1 MNQVNEL
8 NLAAKS
14 MIEQKRFDEA
24 RKTLEQSLA
33 VQKNAVA
40 YRYMGVLCRLTRQLP
55 EALVWHQ
62 ESLKLAPEDPAT
74 LSQLAET
81 FFDAGDLLQA
91 CAYYAFA
98 IRHDP
103 ANIAYLE
110 RFIGMSQR
118 VNFVNYSEVVEDAV
132 VTCLK
137 TPQIDVYPLQALWF
151 NTFLLHPAL
160 QPLYA
165 PSKGL
170 LGGLFGKAAPET
182 LPSGAALKPL
192 LSPFF
197 LLGLRHLTIFNLEF
211 ENFIA
216 RLRRTLLQETDA
228 TLSALGNDGFAQ
240 LAGAVSHY
248 AYNTEYILVPTPA
261 EAALTE
267 SLKQKIASQPGAH
280 LVALYACYAPLHLL
294 PNAKEIEQ
302 TLVQSPISDV
312 VALQLTEHFA
322 LQARRLEIPAI
333 TSIDDEVSKL
343 VREQYEES
351 PYPKW
356 GKLPKWLVVEKPAAA
371 LQQKGAQILVA
382 GCGTGHEALQYA
394 VLFPEA
400 EVLAV
405 DLSLTSMAYGLG
417 KAREFGIT
425 NITFRQA
432 DILRLG
438 EIGRQFDC
446 IVSGGVLHHIKDMFR
461 AWQVLTG
468 MLKPNGVMKIALY
481 SRTARRNLLAFHD
494 IIRKSYPGL
503 DLAGMRN
510 FRHNSE
516 KIAGKKLVASL
527 SGFEDYYHLSMY
539 RDMMFHVQER
549 NLNLDEISD
558 MLDKLGL
565 SFLEFS
571 LPQPVKTQY
580 TSAFPHDPP
589 GGTLAHWANF
599 EKAAPDTF
607 KACYIFWCR
616 KN

>member
-1 MNQVNEL
+1 MSQINEL
-8 NLAAKS
+8 NLAAKG
-14 MIEQKRFDEA
+14 MIEQKRFDDA
-24 RKTLEQSLA
+24 RKTLEQSIAL
-33 VQKNAVA
+33 QKNPVA
-40 YRYMGVLCRLTRQLP
+40 FRYMGVLCRFTRQLP
-55 EALVWHQ
+55 EAVVWHQ
-62 ESLKLAPEDPAT
+62 ESLKLAPDDPAT

-81 FFDAGDLLQA
+81 FFDAGDMLQA

-118 VNFVNYSEVVEDAV
+118 VSFVNYNEVVEEAI

-151 NTFLLHPAL
+151 NTFLLHLAM

-170 LGGLFGKAAPET
+170 LGGLLGKPLPDT

-197 LLGLRHLTIFNLEF
+197 VLGLRHLTIFSLEF

-216 RLRRTLLQETDA
+216 RLRRTLLTDKDTA
-228 TLSALGNDGFAQ
+228 VAALGTDSFAQ

-261 EAALTE
+261 ETVLAE
-267 SLKQKIASQPGAH
+267 KLKQVITAQPEVH
-280 LVALYACYAPLHLL
+280 LVALYACYVSLHLL
-294 PNAKEIEQ
+294 PNSKAIEASFA
-302 TLVQSPISDV
+302 QSPIADV
-312 VALQLTEHFA
+312 IAVQLTEHFA

-356 GKLPKWLVVEKPAAA
+356 GKLPKWLVVEKPAEA
-371 LQQKGAQILVA
+371 LRQKGAQILVA

-405 DLSLTSMAYGLG
+405 DLSLTSMAYGMG

-461 AWQVLTG
+461 AWEVLTG
-468 MLKPNGVMKIALY
+468 MLKPGGVMKIALY
-481 SRTARRNLLAFHD
+481 SRTARRNLIACHD

-503 DLAGMRN
+503 DLAGMRD

-516 KIAGKKLVASL
+516 KIVGKKLVASL

-565 SFLEFS
+565 SFVEFS
-571 LPQPVKTQY
+571 IPQPVKMQY
-580 TSAFPHDPP
+580 AAAFPADAP
-589 GGTLAHWANF
+589 GGTLAHWAAF

-616 KN
+616 KS

>member
-1 MNQVNEL
+1 MSQINEL
-8 NLAAKS
+8 NLAAKG
-14 MIEQKRFDEA
+14 MIEQKRFDDA
-24 RKTLEQSLA
+24 RKTLEQSIAL
-33 VQKNAVA
+33 QKNPVA
-40 YRYMGVLCRLTRQLP
+40 LRYMGVLCRFTRQLP
-55 EALVWHQ
+55 EAVVWHQ
-62 ESLKLAPEDPAT
+62 ESLKLAPDDPAT

-81 FFDAGDLLQA
+81 FFDAGDMLQA

-118 VNFVNYSEVVEDAV
+118 VSFVNYNEVVEEAI

-151 NTFLLHPAL
+151 NTFLLHPAIRY
-160 QPLYA
+160 LYGPA
-165 PSKGL
+165 EGL
-170 LGGLFGKAAPET
+170 L
-182 LPSGAALKPL
+182 SGFFDKRPRDMLYDGIHLKPL

-197 LLGLRHLTIFNLEF
+197 LLGLRYLTVFNLQF
-211 ENFIA
+211 EDFIG
-216 RLRRTLLQETDA
+216 RLRRTLLQKTNVTVE
-228 TLSALGNDGFAQ
+228 ALGKDSFAQ

-248 AYNTEYILVPTPA
+248 TYNTEYIILPTKA
-261 EAALTE
+261 EVALTDTV
-267 SLKQKIASQPGAH
+267 KQNIAAQPEPH
-280 LVALYACYAPLHLL
+280 LIALYACYAPLHLL
-294 PNAKEIEQ
+294 PNAREIEKSFA
-302 TLVQSPISDV
+302 QSPIADV
-312 VALQLTEHFA
+312 IALQLTEHFE

-356 GKLPKWLVVEKPAAA
+356 GKLPKWLVVEKPAEA
-371 LQQKGAQILVA
+371 LRQKGAQILVA

-405 DLSLTSMAYGLG
+405 DLSLTSMAYGMG

-461 AWQVLTG
+461 AWEVLTG
-468 MLKPNGVMKIALY
+468 MLKPGGVMKIALY
-481 SRTARRNLLAFHD
+481 SRTARRNLIACHD
-494 IIRKSYPGL
+494 IIRKNYPGL
-503 DLAGMRN
+503 DLAGMRD
-510 FRHNSE
+510 FRHNSD
-516 KIAGKKLVASL
+516 KIVGKKLVASL

-565 SFLEFS
+565 GFVEFS
-571 LPQPVKTQY
+571 IPQPVKTQY
-580 TSAFPHDPP
+580 AAAFPADAP
-589 GGTLAHWANF
+589 GGTLAHWAAF

-616 KN
+616 KS

>member
-1 MNQVNEL
+1 MSQINEL
-8 NLAAKS
+8 NLAAKG
-14 MIEQKRFDEA
+14 MIEQKRFDDA
-24 RKTLEQSLA
+24 RRTLEQSIAL
-33 VQKNAVA
+33 QKNPVA
-40 YRYMGVLCRLTRQLP
+40 FRYMGVLCRFTRQLP
-55 EALVWHQ
+55 EAVVWHQ
-62 ESLKLAPEDPAT
+62 EALKLAPDDPAT

-81 FFDAGDLLQA
+81 FFDAGDMLQA

-118 VNFVNYSEVVEDAV
+118 VSFVNYNEVVEEAI
-132 VTCLK
+132 VTCLR
-137 TPQIDVYPLQALWF
+137 TSQIDVYPLQALWF
-151 NTFLLHPAL
+151 NTFLLHPTIRY
-160 QPLYA
+160 LYGPA
-165 PSKGL
+165 EGL
-170 LGGLFGKAAPET
+170 L
-182 LPSGAALKPL
+182 SGFFDKRPRDMLYDGIHLKPL

-197 LLGLRHLTIFNLEF
+197 LLGLRHLTVFNLQF
-211 ENFIA
+211 EDFIA
-216 RLRRTLLQETDA
+216 RLRRTLLQKTNVTVE
-228 TLSALGNDGFAQ
+228 ALGRDSFAE

-248 AYNTEYILVPTPA
+248 TYNTEYIILPTKA
-261 EAALTE
+261 EVALTDKV
-267 SLKQKIASQPGAH
+267 KQDVAAQPETH

-294 PNAKEIEQ
+294 PNARELEKTFAPSI
-302 TLVQSPISDV
+302 IGDV
-312 VALQLTEHFA
+312 IALQLTEHFA

-356 GKLPKWLVVEKPAAA
+356 GKLPKWLVVEKPAEA
-371 LQQKGAQILVA
+371 LRKKGAQILVA

-405 DLSLTSMAYGLG
+405 DLSLTSMAYGMG

-468 MLKPNGVMKIALY
+468 MLKPGGVMKIALY
-481 SRTARRNLLAFHD
+481 SRTARRNLIACHD

-503 DLAGMRN
+503 DLAGMRD
-510 FRHNSE
+510 FRHNSDR
-516 KIAGKKLVASL
+516 IVGKKLVASL

-565 SFLEFS
+565 GFVEFS
-571 LPQPVKTQY
+571 IPQPVKTQY
-580 TSAFPHDPP
+580 AATFPADPA
-589 GGTLAHWANF
+589 GGTLAHWAAF

-616 KN
+616 KS

>member
-1 MNQVNEL
+1 MSQINEL
-8 NLAAKS
+8 NLAAKG
-14 MIEQKRFDEA
+14 MIEQKRFDDA
-24 RKTLEQSLA
+24 RKTLEQSIAL
-33 VQKNAVA
+33 QKNPVA
-40 YRYMGVLCRLTRQLP
+40 LRYMGVLCRFTRQLP
-55 EALVWHQ
+55 EAVVWHQ
-62 ESLKLAPEDPAT
+62 ESLTLAPDDPAT

-81 FFDAGDLLQA
+81 FFDAGDMLQA

-118 VNFVNYSEVVEDAV
+118 VSFVNYNEVVEEAI

-151 NTFLLHPAL
+151 NTFLLHPAIRY
-160 QPLYA
+160 LYGPA
-165 PSKGL
+165 EGL
-170 LGGLFGKAAPET
+170 L
-182 LPSGAALKPL
+182 SGFFDKRPRDMLYDGIHLKPL

-197 LLGLRHLTIFNLEF
+197 LLGLRYLTVFNLQF
-211 ENFIA
+211 EDFIG
-216 RLRRTLLQETDA
+216 RLRRTLLQKTNVTVE
-228 TLSALGNDGFAQ
+228 ALGKDSFAQ

-248 AYNTEYILVPTPA
+248 TYNTEYIILPTKA
-261 EAALTE
+261 EVALTDTV
-267 SLKQKIASQPGAH
+267 KQNIAAQPEPH
-280 LVALYACYAPLHLL
+280 LIALYACYAPLHLL
-294 PNAKEIEQ
+294 PNAREIEKSFA
-302 TLVQSPISDV
+302 QSPIADV
-312 VALQLTEHFA
+312 IALQLTEHFE

-356 GKLPKWLVVEKPAAA
+356 GKLPKWLVVEKPAEA
-371 LQQKGAQILVA
+371 LRQKGAQILVA

-405 DLSLTSMAYGLG
+405 DLSLTSMAYGMG

-461 AWQVLTG
+461 AWEVLTG
-468 MLKPNGVMKIALY
+468 MLKPGGVMKIALY
-481 SRTARRNLLAFHD
+481 SRTARRNLIACHD
-494 IIRKSYPGL
+494 IIRKNYPGL
-503 DLAGMRN
+503 DLAGMRD
-510 FRHNSE
+510 FRHNSD
-516 KIAGKKLVASL
+516 KIVGKKLVASL

-565 SFLEFS
+565 GFVEFS
-571 LPQPVKTQY
+571 IPQPVKTQY
-580 TSAFPHDPP
+580 AAAFPADAP
-589 GGTLAHWANF
+589 GGTLAHWAAF

-616 KN
+616 KS